1 MAREAEVT
9 TTPRKWNKG
18 DRVVHATKPEWGTGE
33 ILTAEGTTQDGQIC
47 QRLTLRFDRAGLKTL
62 STAFA
67 ELKPASATSPLLV
80 TVTEETADDGPALGG
95 ATPNELIEI
104 MTRLPESATDPFL
117 GLKSRLSATIGLL
130 KFGENPSLL
139 LDWAAIQTGMKDPL
153 SRFNR
158 HELESYYGR
167 FKIEVENHLRRLVRE
182 LRKQDLA
189 ALTEL
194 MNSGDA
200 AARQALRRADAM
212 R

>member
-1 MAREAEVT
+1 MNT
-9 TTPRKWNKG
+9 RKWTKG
-18 DRVVHATKPEWGTGE
+18 DKVVHAAKPEWGTGE
-33 ILTAEGTTQDGQIC
+33 ILTAEGTTQDGQAC

-67 ELKPASATSPLLV
+67 ELKPAAAVSPLLANAAV
-80 TVTEETADDGPALGG
+80 EVAEEESPALGG
-95 ATPNELIEI
+95 ATPNELVEI
-104 MTRLPESATDPFL
+104 MTKLPEAATDPFL
-117 GLKSRLSATIGLL
+117 SLKNRLVATLSL
-130 KFGENPSLL
+130 FKYGENPSLL

-158 HELESYYGR
+158 HELESYYSR
-167 FKIEVENHLRRLVRE
+167 FKIEVESHLRKLTRE

-194 MNSGDA
+194 MNTGDSVS
-200 AARQALRRADAM
+200 RQALRRADAM